1 MRSFRRR
8 DSSMVADP
16 GKAARNEAVS
26 FAIKTRNVPVPGA
39 SELAMLA
46 KLPFEVTNQAP
57 PQQAVGYELRFPK
70 QPVSNRPTP
79 QAAGNPTR
87 RD

>member
-1 MRSFRRR
+1 MR
-8 DSSMVADP
+8 MIIE
-16 GKAARNEAVS
+16 AR
-26 FAIKTRNVPVPGA
+26 
-39 SELAMLA
+39 
-46 KLPFEVTNQAP
+46 NQAP